1 MIRRIPDQSR
11 DIIAGSIYNRAEFIC
26 GLLNNSIARESS
38 HVTVSVLPQL
48 GFAVEDN
55 GKPIMDMQHTSAA
68 LDLLGAVAVV
78 TVESRDKHLALQGH
92 VRTVTDSLDRS
103 EETTRVTCSS
113 LFYNIPVKRKYA
125 LQQRDY
131 ELITFGVWVEVL
143 RFPRVHV
150 TLVSPNQVK
159 LELAPSDSVVDRC
172 MDMLEYYKCFG
183 RRVELGRMESRDEE
197 SRDEDTSGDMTITG
211 AIGVRGSG
219 LKAVQV
225 LLYNGSPISMKRL
238 EKCLAR
244 FNYVLLVE
252 SYAQEGLSQEL
263 LVLELMEEWLASNER
278 GHKRSRSVE
287 CASRPRKAVRM
298 RSEGGNAGDGD
309 PVSVNMENNTLVS
322 FSGGCDSSAE
332 TSGGESSASTTN
344 TTLTRFKDFKTICQL
359 EKRFIL
365 IMAQLESPT
374 LICVDQHA
382 ADERILT
389 DKITSDLIQSAEED
403 ECQTAEIVPLHL
415 SLNMKHLLKHQT
427 VLNKWGFLFEGGY
440 LSHVPHLAREMDP
453 YELDMGIKEYL
464 DTLENGGSDR
474 AVPPLLQQ
482 LIASLACRNA
492 IKFGDELTMEECHA
506 MVENLLKTKLP
517 FQCAHGRPSMVPLA
531 LV

>member
-1 MIRRIPDQSR
+1 MTI
-11 DIIAGSIYNRAEFIC
+11 
-26 GLLNNSIARESS
+26 
-38 HVTVSVLPQL
+38 SVLPQL

-55 GKPIMDMQHTSAA
+55 GKPLPDMQHTSAA
-68 LDLLGAVAVV
+68 LDLLGAVSVV
-78 TVESRDKHLALQGH
+78 TVESGDKHLASQGH
-92 VRTVTDSLDRS
+92 VRTVTDCSLRS
-103 EETTRVTCSS
+103 EGTLVTCSS

-125 LQQRDY
+125 LQQKDY
-131 ELITFGVWVEVL
+131 ELIIFGVWVEIL

-159 LELAPSDSVVDRC
+159 LELVPSDSIVDRC
-172 MDMLEYYKCFG
+172 IDMLEYYKCFG
-183 RRVELGRMESRDEE
+183 RRVELGRMASRDSGSE
-197 SRDEDTSGDMTITG
+197 DESGDMTITG
-211 AIGVRGSG
+211 AIGIRGGG

-238 EKCLAR
+238 EKCLTR
-244 FNYVLLVE
+244 FNYVLLVD

-263 LVLELMEEWLASNER
+263 LVLELVEEWLASNER

-298 RSEGGNAGDGD
+298 RSEGGDAGGRD
-309 PVSVNMENNTLVS
+309 PVSVNMDNNTLVS
-322 FSGGCDSSAE
+322 FSGGCDSSGD
-332 TSGGESSASTTN
+332 TSGGESTTTTTTVN
-344 TTLTRFKDFKTICQL
+344 TTLTRFKEFRTICQL

-365 IMAQLESPT
+365 IMANLESPT

-389 DKITSDLIQSAEED
+389 DKITSDLINDAED
-403 ECQTAEIVPLHL
+403 GVSQTTEIVPLHL

-427 VLNKWGFLFEGGY
+427 VLNKWGFHFDGGY
-440 LSHVPHLAREMDP
+440 LNHVPHLAREMDP
-453 YELDMGIKEYL
+453 YQLDVGIKEYL

-492 IKFGDELTMEECHA
+492 IKFGDELTVEECHT

-531 LV
+531 LI